1 MIAVVARRQGGWCK
15 CRPVHLIVGF
25 GRMAMIRMTVTIV
38 RMMAAVVVV
47 VAVIIVAMF
56 MELEF
61 ELYLTGTVMIH
72 IMYGPFMMGQI
83 NIGIEY
89 DKAVRQ
95 TGGMMTQVVSGIKM
109 SFQTFVILIELIG
122 DL

>member
-1 MIAVVARRQGGWCK
+1 MIAVVTRRQGGWCK
-15 CRPVHLIVGF
+15 CRPVRLIVDF

-38 RMMAAVVVV
+38 RMMAVV

-61 ELYLTGTVMIH
+61 ELYLTATVMIH
-72 IMYGPFMMGQI
+72 IVYGPFVMGQI

-95 TGGMMTQVVSGIKM
+95 TGGMMTQVVSSIKM